1 MTVRGRLES
10 LNDSIKTLIQ
20 RFCVLFF
27 ACLGS
32 QAPPI
37 AIAGHDVIVQPGVT
51 VTLDG
56 IESRALGDAHIVNYK
71 WTRVSGDNDVQ
82 LKVKRE
88 GSGLAQV
95 KAGLPVVDTE

>member
-1 MTVRGRLES
+1 MTVRGPLES
-10 LNDSIKTLIQ
+10 LMFIQ
-20 RFCVLFF
+20 RLCVFVF
-27 ACLGS
+27 LGS
-32 QAPPI
+32 QAQPI

-56 IESRALGDAHIVNYK
+56 IESRALGDAHIVNYR
-71 WTRVSGDNDVQ
+71 WARVSGDDGVQ

-95 KAGLPVVDTE
+95 KVELAVGDAR